1 MPAYDNQT
9 IAALATAAG
18 GPVAIIRLSG
28 ARALA
33 AVQALWRPM
42 GQRNDLDRRG
52 QERRLLLGRL
62 YDAPDGNLIDSQ
74 CLAIYMPGPES
85 YTGED
90 VVELHL
96 HGGAMG
102 TRLALQALARQGV
115 RGALH
120 GEFTRRAFLNGK
132 MDLTQAEA
140 VAEMIGAT
148 SAAALSLAN
157 RQLAGQMGSRVNGF
171 YDQLQLLLS
180 ELESHLDFPEEE
192 LDWMPTPNLIAELDE
207 CREALLKL
215 AATRT
220 EGEVLRGGVTLA
232 IAGAP
237 NAGKSSLLNRLLG
250 RDRAIVSEM
259 PGTTRDT
266 VEAECVIRRI
276 PFRIVDTAG
285 IRESDDRVEQ
295 AGVERSRQAV
305 ADADVVLWLMDATLP
320 PEAAVPFPAD
330 WPHRGTV
337 VTVAN
342 KCDVPNHHVPE
353 GAVAI
358 SALSGANLAA
368 LETALETAVF
378 GEGGG
383 VSGEL
388 AVSSRHA
395 ALLEQAA
402 AELETAAQLLQ
413 AGASCNEPPWET
425 AAIPLRAAL
434 AALGE
439 VTGRA
444 VSPDILDTIFH
455 RFCIGK

>member
-1 MPAYDNQT
+1 MPEYDSQT

-28 ARALA
+28 GRALA
-33 AVQALWRPM
+33 AARALWHPLNSHAPL
-42 GQRNDLDRRG
+42 GAPG

-62 YDAPDGNLIDSQ
+62 LDAPDGNPVDSR
-74 CLAIYMPGPES
+74 CLAVYMPGPDS

-96 HGGAMG
+96 HGGATG
-102 TRLALQALARQGV
+102 TRLALQALSRQGV

-157 RQLAGQMGSRVNGF
+157 RQLAGQVGSRVNAL
-171 YDQLQLLLS
+171 YDQLQVLLS
-180 ELESHLDFPEEE
+180 EIESHLDFPEEE
-192 LDWMPTPNLIAELDE
+192 LDWLPMPSLVAELDG
-207 CREALLKL
+207 CREALLRL

-250 RDRAIVSEM
+250 RDRAIVSEV

-276 PFRIVDTAG
+276 PFRIIDTAG
-285 IRESDDRVEQ
+285 IRESGDQIER
-295 AGVERSRQAV
+295 AGVERSRKAV
-305 ADADVVLWLMDATLP
+305 AEADVVLWLMDATLP
-320 PEAAVPFPAD
+320 PEAALPFPAD
-330 WPHRGTV
+330 WPHRGKV
-337 VTVAN
+337 VAVAN
-342 KCDVPNHHVPE
+342 KCDVPGHHVPE

-358 SALSGANLAA
+358 SALSGDHMEALEAA
-368 LETALETAVF
+368 LEAAVF

-395 ALLEQAA
+395 ALLEQAG

-413 AGASCNEPPWET
+413 AGATCGEPPWET
-425 AAIPLRAAL
+425 AAIPLRAAM

>member
-1 MPAYDNQT
+1 MADYDDQT

-18 GPVAIIRLSG
+18 GPVAVIRLSG
-28 ARALA
+28 ADALST
-33 AVQALWRPM
+33 VQALWRPL
-42 GQRNDLDRRG
+42 GRRNALDAPG
-52 QERRLLLGRL
+52 QERRLLLGQL
-62 YDAPDGNLIDSQ
+62 FDAPDGALIDSQ
-74 CLAIYMPGPES
+74 CLAVYMPGPES

-96 HGGAMG
+96 HGGAAE

-140 VAEMIGAT
+140 VAEMVGAT

-157 RQLAGQMGSRVNGF
+157 RQLAGQLGGRVNGL
-171 YDQLQLLLS
+171 YDQLQVFLS
-180 ELESHLDFPEEE
+180 EMESHLDFPEEE
-192 LDWMPTPNLIAELDE
+192 LEWMAMPSLVAGLDG
-207 CREALLKL
+207 CRDALLRL
-215 AATRT
+215 AATRM

-250 RDRAIVSEM
+250 RDRAIVSET

-285 IRESDDRVEQ
+285 VRESDDRIEK

-305 ADADVVLWLMDATLP
+305 AEADVILWLMDATLP
-320 PEAAVPFPAD
+320 PAAALPFPAE
-330 WPHRGTV
+330 WPHHGPV

-342 KCDVPNHHVPE
+342 KCDLPNHHVPD

-358 SALSGANLAA
+358 SALSGENMAA
-368 LETALETAVF
+368 LEAALEAAVF
-378 GEGGG
+378 GEGGS

-388 AVSSRHA
+388 AVSARHA

-402 AELETAAQLLQ
+402 ADLETCVNLLQ
-413 AGASCNEPPWET
+413 ATAGGEPPWET
-425 AAIPLRAAL
+425 AAIPLRTAL